1 MKWTESLEIALA
13 LIDAHPEVDPLTV
26 RFTDLKNWVEA
37 LADFEDEPDRC
48 GERIL
53 EAIQMCWIDEAD

>member
-37 LADFEDEPDRC
+37 LADFDDEPDRC

>member
-1 MKWTESLEIALA
+1 MKWTECLEIALA

-37 LADFEDEPDRC
+37 LADFDDEPDRC

>member
-37 LADFEDEPDRC
+37 LADFDDEPDRC

-53 EAIQMCWIDEAD
+53 GAIQMCWIDEAD

>member
-26 RFTDLKNWVEA
+26 RFTDLKKWVEA
-37 LADFEDEPDRC
+37 LADFDDEPDRC

>member
-1 MKWTESLEIALA
+1 LEIALA

-37 LADFEDEPDRC
+37 LADFDDEPDRC

>member
-26 RFTDLKNWVEA
+26 RFTVLKNWVEA
-37 LADFEDEPDRC
+37 LADFDDEPDRC

>member
-26 RFTDLKNWVEA
+26 RFTDLKNWGEA
-37 LADFEDEPDRC
+37 LADFDDEPDRC